1 MFSAV
6 QFDDVALPPPTEL
19 SISCIITGISQNTPI
34 TWIGPDDIEI
44 SDSDTNNYV
53 INQGTYVFGSKA
65 STLNIKEAKLS
76 TLSTESVFKCK
87 LKSALYPTISPEVVK
102 EMTLTFLELGWCER

>member
-34 TWIGPDDIEI
+34 KWIGPDDIEI